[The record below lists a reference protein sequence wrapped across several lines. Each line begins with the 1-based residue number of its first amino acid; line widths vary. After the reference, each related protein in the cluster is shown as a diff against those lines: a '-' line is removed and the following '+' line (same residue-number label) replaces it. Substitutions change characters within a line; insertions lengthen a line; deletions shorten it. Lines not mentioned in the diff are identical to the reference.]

1 MSEDLYAQEREKL
14 IEGDPIAVV
23 DELLELRRE
32 NAKLKAKIKS
42 GVEAAHDIQK
52 QYHDWK
58 RPDYLSWYELDHRG
72 DTLSVRDDACL
83 DILMAMEEPEYYQTL
98 QKQDDGS

>member
-1 MSEDLYAQEREKL
+1 MSEDLYAQERENL

-32 NAKLKAKIKS
+32 NSKLKAKIKS

-58 RPDYLSWYELDHRG
+58 RPDYLSWYERDPEAETR
-72 DTLSVRDDACL
+72 SRMDDACY
-83 DILMAMEEPEYYQTL
+83 DILEAMEEPDYSETL
-98 QKQDDGS
+98 DWKTKA